1 MKKLFYIVAI
11 CTLIAL
17 LGAYI
22 KANTQTANTSSSSV
36 TIVKTPEISNSD
48 AVVAPA
54 EETKAPTEE
63 ASEENKDCECETECI
78 CPENEPDCDC
88 TQTKSTCSCKDA
100 NGDSVTVESIE
111 TNNSDIEELNPEQ
124 TSEEDETIVEE

>member
-11 CTLIAL
+11 CTLLALIA
-17 LGAYI
+17 AYI
-22 KANTQTANTSSSSV
+22 KANSQTYTDPSSV
-36 TIVKTPEISNSD
+36 TIVKTPELPNTD
-48 AVVAPA
+48 TAEVV
-54 EETKAPTEE
+54 TEE
-63 ASEENKDCECETECI
+63 KATVSSEGSEENKDCECETECI

-111 TNNSDIEELNPEQ
+111 TNNSDIEELNPDQ